1 MKQIMK
7 QGWAVMTALLL
18 TAGIVFTACTQ
29 NKNNNETTETETE
42 AEWEPVQTEVSVD
55 DLKALAE
62 VLPKY
67 YVYSGFH
74 DGLILVSDNETNLYG
89 FIDKTGKLII
99 KPQYSEARDFSDGIA
114 AVAIGGDKY
123 GNEEFMD
130 GGTLEI
136 IENSTTD
143 VDELAM
149 SAKVYTE
156 CLNIIIETPIEQ
168 KALISD
174 IAGHV
179 REVNLQSG
187 RNEIPVNANGIYIV
201 RIREKTTKLMLK

>member
-29 NKNNNETTETETE
+29 NKNNNNETTETETE

-89 FIDKTGKLII
+89 FIDKTGNEVI
-99 KPQYSEARDFSDGIA
+99 PARELPSPTRTDRNCS
-114 AVAIGGDKY
+114 
-123 GNEEFMD
+123 
-130 GGTLEI
+130 
-136 IENSTTD
+136 STSR
-143 VDELAM
+143 A
-149 SAKVYTE
+149 
-156 CLNIIIETPIEQ
+156 TP
-168 KALISD
+168 SP
-174 IAGHV
+174 
-179 REVNLQSG
+179 R
-187 RNEIPVNANGIYIV
+187 
-201 RIREKTTKLMLK
+201 